1 MLQRQDM
8 QTQPRTCANG
18 ARLPAVL
25 AGVTVAVVALPGALA
40 ASRGGPARGGRAPA
54 AVKRAAE
61 QAGARKTAA
70 AQRPEWKLVKAGRS
84 DIEIGVDRIHVDS
97 MSFGRAYAWR
107 PRPYK
112 HDRDYVVSFEF
123 RLEATTNHY
132 LTLYD
137 DGFIHV
143 LVDWGT
149 QLKHVQPGMRFNLTR
164 RLVHLDVGKWHRFR
178 ISAYPSRKTFYVYV
192 DGKFVSAA
200 TDVEPGRLPRPSV
213 GGEDRILLGDDED
226 RDYNRGVGTWRKLSF
241 PGSPRT
247 APDASA
253 GKYDAAL
260 GKPLADDEQFVA
272 SLFRCVLH
280 REPDARRVKSYT
292 DRLAAGKNRELI
304 VINFFQEKGYRDRRT
319 SDAEYVRDAF
329 QAVLGREPAPA
340 EAKTLLGLLQKGGP
354 RRTAVMLLFATSE
367 FQDIKSK
374 LKARL
379 ARRAKQ

>member
-40 ASRGGPARGGRAPA
+40 ASRGGPARGGR
-54 AVKRAAE
+54 
-61 QAGARKTAA
+61 
-70 AQRPEWKLVKAGRS
+70 WKLVKAGRS

-200 TDVEPGRLPRPSV
+200 TDVEPASTTPHWASRLPTTS
-213 GGEDRILLGDDED
+213 
-226 RDYNRGVGTWRKLSF
+226 SS
-241 PGSPRT
+241 SPRCFAACCT
-247 APDASA
+247 ASPMPGA
-253 GKYDAAL
+253 
-260 GKPLADDEQFVA
+260 
-272 SLFRCVLH
+272 
-280 REPDARRVKSYT
+280 
-292 DRLAAGKNRELI
+292 
-304 VINFFQEKGYRDRRT
+304 
-319 SDAEYVRDAF
+319 
-329 QAVLGREPAPA
+329 
-340 EAKTLLGLLQKGGP
+340 
-354 RRTAVMLLFATSE
+354 
-367 FQDIKSK
+367 
-374 LKARL
+374 
-379 ARRAKQ
+379 